1 MHVKNLK
8 KCYNKYE
15 LNFYS
20 SMTDP
25 IALAVTFPGNL
36 EKKFLKYLGS
46 ILDIIFFKISYFIFE
61 IRYRRWILAFAVA
74 SHKNL
79 EVHIF

>member
-25 IALAVTFPGNL
+25 IALAVAFPGNL
-36 EKKFLKYLGS
+36 ETK
-46 ILDIIFFKISYFIFE
+46 IFKISWKY
-61 IRYRRWILAFAVA
+61 
-74 SHKNL
+74 S
-79 EVHIF
+79 